1 MPIPEEKISV
11 FGGKENMKIL
21 IGALFLSLWQSLLFW
36 KQDLG
41 ISVLLFAIPTIW
53 ITIKLLK
60 GNIRNKKALLI
71 SIPIILLSST
81 YFIFDNIEFYL
92 LNIIIIPVLYLIM
105 IIWATSDFQIK
116 TILYKIILM
125 MFQPL
130 NYIGEVIKSVIK
142 ELRPKAKNENTENTK
157 EKNNVFK
164 AVCFTVIIALVVIGL
179 LSSADNEFAKVFS
192 GIFKNI
198 NIFNVPELTIRIITI
213 VIAFFYFAGFFMNM
227 LDKENG
233 LREFEEDGNVEKK
246 ESYTIRMMMTVL
258 NAIYL
263 LFCFTQIK
271 VLFTEE
277 SIKYSEFARKGFFQ
291 LMIVSLINIF
301 MILKANNKNLKETDK
316 QVKYKKIMC
325 IVMVIFTL
333 VIIISAFARMT
344 LYQQNYGYTRLRVLV
359 DLTLITE
366 IILLIPTIIYILK
379 NKINL
384 MKTYF
389 IIIVVMYCIVNFIN
403 VDKFIVKNNIDRY
416 KETGHIDIEYL
427 IDMNNAGL
435 AKQLLELKD
444 TEFKYS
450 EKSYQQSNLD
460 KSVIKEQIELQQ
472 RKLNGY
478 LAVLKKNLNNS
489 HTFAEFNL
497 PRMRAKSILNDKIE

>member
-1 MPIPEEKISV
+1 
-11 FGGKENMKIL
+11 MKIL

-41 ISVLLFAIPTIW
+41 ISVLLFTIPIIW
-53 ITIKLLK
+53 ITTKLLK
-60 GNIRNKKALLI
+60 GNIKNKKALLI
-71 SIPIILLSST
+71 SIPIIVLSST
-81 YFIFDNIEFYL
+81 YFIFDNLTFYL
-92 LNIIIIPVLYLIM
+92 INIVLIPILYLIM

-179 LSSADNEFAKVFS
+179 LSSADSEFSKIFS

-233 LREFEEDGNVEKK
+233 LREFEENENVEKK

-258 NAIYL
+258 NVIYL

-271 VLFTEE
+271 VLFTEQN
-277 SIKYSEFARKGFFQ
+277 IKYSEFARKGFFQ
-291 LMIVSLINIF
+291 LMIVSLINIV
-301 MILKANNKNLKETDK
+301 MILKANNKNLRETEK
-316 QVKYKKIMC
+316 QEKYKKTMC

-366 IILLIPTIIYILK
+366 IILLIPTVIYILE

-384 MKTYF
+384 IKTYF
-389 IIIVVMYCIVNFIN
+389 VIIITMYCIVNFIN

-416 KETGHIDIEYL
+416 KETGNIDLNYL
-427 IDMNNAGL
+427 IEMNNSDIVD
-435 AKQLLELKD
+435 QLLELNS

-450 EKSYQQSNLD
+450 EKLYSQSNID
-460 KSVIKEQIELQQ
+460 KQLIKEKIERQKKMLDA
-472 RKLNGY
+472 Y
-478 LAVLKKNLNNS
+478 LTNLKKNLNE
-489 HTFAEFNL
+489 TYTVAEFNL
-497 PRMRAKSILNDKIE
+497 PKMRAKSILNNRK

>member
-1 MPIPEEKISV
+1 
-11 FGGKENMKIL
+11 MKIL

-60 GNIRNKKALLI
+60 GNTRNKKALLI

-92 LNIIIIPVLYLIM
+92 LNIVAIPVLYLIM
-105 IIWATSDFQIK
+105 VIWATSDFQIK

-142 ELRPKAKNENTENTK
+142 ELKPKAKNENTENTK

-192 GIFKNI
+192 VIFKNI
-198 NIFNVPELTIRIITI
+198 NIFSVPELTIRIITI

-233 LREFEEDGNVEKK
+233 LREFEENENVEKK

-271 VLFTEE
+271 VLFTEQN
-277 SIKYSEFARKGFFQ
+277 IKYSEFARKGFFQ

-344 LYQQNYGYTRLRVLV
+344 LYQQNYGYTRLRILV
-359 DLTLITE
+359 DYTLITE
-366 IILLIPTIIYILK
+366 IILLIPTVMYILN

-389 IIIVVMYCIVNFIN
+389 VIIVTMYCIVNFIN
-403 VDKFIVKNNIDRY
+403 IDNIIVENNINRY
-416 KETGHIDIEYL
+416 KETGYIDLDYL

-450 EKSYQQSNLD
+450 EKSYEQSNLD
-460 KSVIKEQIELQQ
+460 KSVIKEQIELQK

-478 LAVLKKNLNNS
+478 LTVLKKNLNNS

-497 PRMRAKSILNDKIE
+497 PRMRAKSILNDGIE